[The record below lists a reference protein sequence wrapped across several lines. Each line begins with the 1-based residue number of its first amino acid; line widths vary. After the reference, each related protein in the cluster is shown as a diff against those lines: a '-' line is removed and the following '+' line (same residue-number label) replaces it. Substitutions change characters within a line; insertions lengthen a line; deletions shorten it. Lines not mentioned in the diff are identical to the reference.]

1 MVEQRMFVTI
11 LVKLNKSQNEHPS
24 CSLSQPIDTPTN
36 AIAPKTTLNKAI
48 QEELTIFWTSKSP
61 TSKPTNSLIIIIMP
75 RSRVRGITLYEGTRF
90 HEAFFGQDDSL
101 RESFDQVKEV
111 AEFCRDS
118 RNSRKVST
126 AKVGRLIVPRYVVV

>member
-1 MVEQRMFVTI
+1 
-11 LVKLNKSQNEHPS
+11 
-24 CSLSQPIDTPTN
+24 
-36 AIAPKTTLNKAI
+36 
-48 QEELTIFWTSKSP
+48 
-61 TSKPTNSLIIIIMP
+61 MP

-101 RESFDQVKEV
+101 RESFDQVKEI